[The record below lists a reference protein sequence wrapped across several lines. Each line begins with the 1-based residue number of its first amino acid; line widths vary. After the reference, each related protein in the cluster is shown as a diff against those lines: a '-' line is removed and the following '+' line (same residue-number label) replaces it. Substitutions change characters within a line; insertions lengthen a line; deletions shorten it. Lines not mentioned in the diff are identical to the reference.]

1 MINIKGDFEMKKIKL
16 LIIGLSLFSAFVFTR
31 TATAQE
37 TMIERD
43 ALHPSTRI
51 TTDVKMVTLENGES
65 YNLKKSL
72 FKDKKHS
79 TLLAFQVKTQEDT
92 TEAVVKTIRY
102 DDGQDFV
109 PPYVGTVGYV
119 SSQFLKNLDPKH
131 RLGFNTINISLTNMS
146 GGTVTYRVAYNS
158 KVVENTS
165 ITGDTND
172 DYLDIMTWN
181 PYFNFE

>member
-1 MINIKGDFEMKKIKL
+1 M
-16 LIIGLSLFSAFVFTR
+16 
-31 TATAQE
+31 
-37 TMIERD
+37 
-43 ALHPSTRI
+43 
-51 TTDVKMVTLENGES
+51 
-65 YNLKKSL
+65 
-72 FKDKKHS
+72 
-79 TLLAFQVKTQEDT
+79 
-92 TEAVVKTIRY
+92 
-102 DDGQDFV
+102 